1 MQDPDHRPFQKV
13 LNVNQDPFGRPVP
26 RREEYSGFSSVCAFS
41 LDVVD
46 FPMLVA
52 SFYLQRYIH
61 IVFYHLR
68 RFHIHKI
75 NADF

>member
-13 LNVNQDPFGRPVP
+13 LNANQDPFGRPVL

-41 LDVVD
+41 SDVVD

-52 SFYLQRYIH
+52 SFYLQRYIY
-61 IVFYHLR
+61 VMFYHLWH
-68 RFHIHKI
+68 FDIHKI